1 MGGDLVNP
9 GSPPSYTEIFERQF
23 PFYLSIGMTYD
34 QYWNDDC
41 LLVKYYRKAHE
52 LAKERRNQ
60 ELWLQGLY
68 IYDALC
74 CVAPIL
80 HSMAKRGT
88 KPLPYPEKPYPI
100 TPEAIKQEKEERAR
114 ANRLKA
120 KAMFEAWASKLDLP
134 EGVRDDE

>member
-1 MGGDLVNP
+1 MGGDLVDP
-9 GSPPSYTEIFERQF
+9 ASLPSYTEIFEGQF

-52 LAKERRNQ
+52 LANDRRNQ
-60 ELWLQGLY
+60 ELWLQGMY

-74 CVAPIL
+74 CVVPVL
-80 HSMAKRGT
+80 RGAKPT
-88 KPLPYPEKPYPI
+88 PYPEKPYPI
-100 TPEAIKQEKEERAR
+100 TREEIERDKEEKAR

-134 EGVRDDE
+134 EEVTDDE

>member
-1 MGGDLVNP
+1 MGGELVDP
-9 GSPPSYTEIFERQF
+9 ASPPSYTEIFERQF

-52 LAKERRNQ
+52 LANDRRNQ
-60 ELWLQGLY
+60 ELWLQGMY

-74 CVAPIL
+74 CTAPVL
-80 HSMAKRGT
+80 HGAKPT
-88 KPLPYPEKPYPI
+88 PYPEKPYPI
-100 TPEAIKQEKEERAR
+100 TREEIEQEKEERAR

-134 EGVRDDE
+134 EEVRDDE